1 MKRLLFIAFLLAD
14 SSAWSADNLTQC
26 ANQADRDLAISLPFF
41 KNPEGV
47 SAKMAEAEAMLTIV
61 RKPTT
66 TERVALADYQYSIR
80 LCLDRFY
87 SDNQQLT
94 RPSALRSDKVPLD
107 LLRDGEITFAEYA
120 KERIKELREADRLI
134 AQYER
139 EEQERRKPEE
149 RNRPITLSCTA
160 ESGRPAGLEFQYQIN
175 EEDKTI
181 WASRGGAV
189 PSSINIGPT
198 EITFMQADGSISI
211 SRNTGRFSIT
221 SGHYFVSG
229 TCQTIEQRK
238 F

>member
-80 LCLDRFY
+80 LCLDRYY
-87 SDNQQLT
+87 SDNHQLT
-94 RPSALRSDKVPLD
+94 RPSAVPSDKFPLD
-107 LLRDGEITFAEYA
+107 LLRDGQITFAEYA
-120 KERIKELREADRLI
+120 KERIKELREVGRLI
-134 AQYER
+134 AQYDR
-139 EEQERRKPEE
+139 EEQERRKLEKRTP
-149 RNRPITLSCTA
+149 PITLSCIVT
-160 ESGRPAGLEFQYQIN
+160 SGKTVLEFQYQIN
-175 EEDKTI
+175 EEAKTI
-181 WASRGGAV
+181 WASRGPAV

-211 SRNTGRFSIT
+211 SRNTGLISIT
-221 SGHYFVSG
+221 RGGTVWSG
-229 TCQTIEQRK
+229 TCQTITQRK